1 MSTFFYTFYWRRKK
15 LFKSYASFTG
25 KPLSELLKTA
35 LKEQIEDKLDY
46 EIGIK
51 ALEEFEKDPIV
62 YSIEDVI
69 EEIKNKL

>member
-1 MSTFFYTFYWRRKK
+1 MSTFSIRFTEDEKK

-69 EEIKNKL
+69 EEIKNEL